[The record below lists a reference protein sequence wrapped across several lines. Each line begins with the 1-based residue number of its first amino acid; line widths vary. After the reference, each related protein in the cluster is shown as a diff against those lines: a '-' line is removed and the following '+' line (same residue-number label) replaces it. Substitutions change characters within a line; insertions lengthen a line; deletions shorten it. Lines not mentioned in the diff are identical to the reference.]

1 MPVSPRPSSPSLSS
15 RSLLRFAAA
24 LVLTVCAAYPG
35 WSQTTPLLARD
46 AANLGRQ
53 NPGSPVSGTVWLP
66 LHNKAAL
73 DAAVEAMYTP
83 GSPTFHHFFSPADLE
98 RFAPTPAEI
107 ASVTK
112 ELAAHKLAVVKVDAK
127 NYSIKFAGQ
136 TSQFEAAFH
145 TVVNRYRMQNG
156 TVVNGLLSEPTL
168 ANEAAPLLRAVT
180 GVAGPGMQPFVRRRT
195 NPLTRE
201 PSAAVPLAGVQKP
214 QGAAFSAQCFYQPQ
228 TVQLG
233 TPNTPGAVTA
243 TYTGLI
249 YGAPITNTASGS
261 LAPCGYAPQ
270 DLYKLYRLDT
280 AYGQGYQGQGVTI
293 AIVDGYGSPTIQSDL
308 QDFDTLYN
316 LPAPGSFTIAQT
328 SPFTATDMNAALETT
343 LDVEWAHAIAPAANI
358 LLVTT
363 PTLNDD
369 DLQNAVLSIVENK
382 LAPII
387 SNSYGASELSETA
400 QSAAVWN
407 QILEM
412 AAAEGISANFATG
425 DDGDYA
431 DLENGQTDVS
441 LPASSPYAT
450 AVGGTSLAV
459 SPFNGVDVVQS
470 GWGDNAAVLAA
481 NNSVFDPPLFQGFQG
496 GSGGGTSSFFPL
508 PSYEASLGGT
518 GRKLPDVAALADP
531 MTGVEI
537 VFTQSGTTYIEL
549 VGGTSLA
556 TPIFSG
562 EWALLTQR
570 FGFALGQ
577 ASPYIAQGSGTQ
589 AVDDLVAPPEAA
601 LVTGSITTSAGTT
614 NFTAD
619 SLSQSQT
626 GTPYQTAMEL
636 LGNGNVAL
644 YTFSADSSLAMAPG
658 WDPVTGWGVL
668 DMGNIFTAL
677 ANVK

>member
-1 MPVSPRPSSPSLSS
+1 M
-15 RSLLRFAAA
+15 SLLRFATA
-24 LVLTVCAAYPG
+24 LVFTLCAANLG
-35 WSQTTPLLARD
+35 WTQTTPSLARS

-53 NPGSPVSGTVWLP
+53 SPGSPVSGTVWLS
-66 LHNKAAL
+66 LHNQAAL
-73 DAAVEAMYTP
+73 DAAVEAIYTP
-83 GSPTFHHFFSPADLE
+83 GSPTFHKFFSPEDLQ

-107 ASVTK
+107 AAVTK
-112 ELAAHKLAVVKVDAK
+112 ELAAHHLGVVKVDAK
-127 NYSIKFAGQ
+127 NYSVKFAGQ
-136 TSQFEAAFH
+136 SSDFESAFH

-156 TVVNGLLSEPTL
+156 TVVKGLLSEPTL
-168 ANEAAPLLRAVT
+168 ANEAAPLLRGVT
-180 GVAGPGMQPFVRRRT
+180 GVAGPGMQPFVRRRM
-195 NPLTRE
+195 NLLTGQ
-201 PSAAVPLAGVQKP
+201 PSAAIPLAGVQKP
-214 QGAAFSAQCFYQPQ
+214 QGVAFSAQCFYQPQ

-233 TPNTPGAVTA
+233 TPNMPGAVTA

-249 YGAPITNTASGS
+249 YGAPVTNTAAGTLS
-261 LAPCGYAPQ
+261 PCGYAPQ
-270 DLYKLYRLDT
+270 DIYKLYRLNT

-308 QDFDTLYN
+308 QSFDTLYN
-316 LPAPGSFTIAQT
+316 LPAPGSLTITQT
-328 SPFTATDMNAALETT
+328 APFTSTNTDAALETT

-369 DLQNAVLSIVENK
+369 DLQSAVMSIVEDK
-382 LAPII
+382 IAPII
-387 SNSYGASELSETA
+387 SNSYGAGELTETA

-412 AAAEGISANFATG
+412 AAAEGISANFASG
-425 DDGDYA
+425 DEGDYA
-431 DLENGQTDVS
+431 SVENGQTDVS

-459 SPFNGVDVVQS
+459 SPFNGVDVEQS

-481 NNSVFDPPLFQGFQG
+481 NNNVFDPPLFYGFQG
-496 GSGGGTSSFFPL
+496 GSGGGTSQFFPL
-508 PSYEASLGGT
+508 PNYEASLGGT

-537 VFTQSGTTYIEL
+537 VVTQNGTAYIEL
-549 VGGTSLA
+549 VGGTSLSA
-556 TPIFSG
+556 PIFSG

-589 AVDDLVAPPEAA
+589 AVDDMQPPTEAA

-614 NFTAD
+614 TFTAD
-619 SLSQSQT
+619 SLSQAQT
-626 GTPYQTAMEL
+626 DTPYQTAMEL

-644 YTFSADSSLAMAPG
+644 YTFGADSSLALGPG

>member
-1 MPVSPRPSSPSLSS
+1 MQVLPRHSHASLYS
-15 RSLLRFAAA
+15 FAAA
-24 LVLTVCAAYPG
+24 LVLAACTTQTA
-35 WSQTTPLLARD
+35 WSQTARLFARD
-46 AANLGRQ
+46 AANLGQQR
-53 NPGSPVSGTVWLP
+53 PSAPVSGTVWLP
-66 LHNKAAL
+66 LHDRAAL

-83 GSPTFHHFFSPADLE
+83 GSPTFHKFLSPEELG
-98 RFAPTPAEI
+98 RFAPTAAEI
-107 ASVTK
+107 AAVTK
-112 ELAAHKLAVVKVDAK
+112 ELASHRLAAVKVDAK

-136 TSQFEAAFH
+136 TSDFEAAFH
-145 TVVNRYRMQNG
+145 TVVNRYRLHDG
-156 TVVNGLLSEPTL
+156 TVVNALMSEPTL
-168 ANEAAPLLRAVT
+168 ANEAAPLLRGVT
-180 GVAGPGMQPFVRRRT
+180 GVAGPAMEPFVRRRM
-195 NPLTRE
+195 NPLTGK
-201 PSAAVPLAGVQKP
+201 PSTAVPLAGVQKP

-233 TPNTPGAVTA
+233 TPNMPGAVTA
-243 TYTGLI
+243 SYKGLI
-249 YGAPITNTASGS
+249 YGAPVANTASGTM
-261 LAPCGYAPQ
+261 APCGYAPQ
-270 DLYKLYRLDT
+270 DIYKLYRLNT

-293 AIVDGYGSPTIQSDL
+293 AIVDGYGSPTLQSDL

-316 LPAPGSFTIAQT
+316 LPAPGSFNVVQT
-328 SPFTATDMNAALETT
+328 TPFTAGDATAALETT
-343 LDVEWAHAIAPAANI
+343 LDVEWAHAIAPKANI

-369 DLQNAVLSIVENK
+369 DLQTAVLSIVENK
-382 LAPII
+382 LASII

-425 DDGDYA
+425 DSGDYA
-431 DLENGQTDVS
+431 SMENGQTDVS

-481 NNSVFDPPLFQGFQG
+481 NGSVFDPPLFQGFQS
-496 GSGGGTSSFFPL
+496 GSGGGTSQFFPL

-518 GRKLPDVAALADP
+518 GRKLPDVSALADP
-531 MTGVEI
+531 MTGAEI
-537 VFTQSGTTYIEL
+537 VFTQNGTTYIEL

-577 ASPYIAQGSGTQ
+577 AAPYIAQGSGTQ
-589 AVDDLVAPPEAA
+589 AVDDMVAPPEAA

-614 NFTAD
+614 SFTAD

>member
-1 MPVSPRPSSPSLSS
+1 MPVVPGHFP
-15 RSLLRFAAA
+15 RSLYAFATALLFAA
-24 LVLTVCAAYPG
+24 CAVHPAG
-35 WSQTTPLLARD
+35 AQTAPLLARH
-46 AANLGRQ
+46 AADLGRQ
-53 NPGSPVSGTVWLP
+53 RPAAPVSGTVWLP

-83 GSPTFHHFFSPADLE
+83 GSPAFHRFFGPDDLKQ
-98 RFAPTPAEI
+98 FAPTAAEI
-107 ASVTK
+107 ATVTK
-112 ELAAHKLAVVKVDAK
+112 ELRAHHLAVAKVDAK

-136 TSQFEAAFH
+136 SSDFEAAFH
-145 TVVNRYRMQNG
+145 TVVNRYRMKNG
-156 TVVNGLLSEPTL
+156 TEVSGLLSEPTL
-168 ANEAAPLLRAVT
+168 ANEAAPLLKGVT
-180 GVAGPGMQPFVRRRT
+180 GIAGPGMQPFVRRRT
-195 NPLTRE
+195 DPLTGQAR
-201 PSAAVPLAGVQKP
+201 AAVPLAAVQKP
-214 QGAAFSAQCFYQPQ
+214 QGAFFSAQCFYQPQ

-233 TPNTPGAVTA
+233 MANMPGAVTA

-249 YGAPITNTASGS
+249 YGAPVANTAAGT

-270 DLYKLYRLDT
+270 DIYKLYRLDT
-280 AYGQGYQGQGVTI
+280 AYGQGYQGKGVTI

-308 QDFDTLYN
+308 EAFDTLYN
-316 LPAPGSFTIAQT
+316 LPAPGSFTSVQT
-328 SPFTATDMNAALETT
+328 TPFTATDADSALETT

-369 DLQNAVLSIVENK
+369 DLQSAVMSIVEDK
-382 LAPII
+382 VAAII
-387 SNSYGASELSETA
+387 SNSYGAGELSETT

-407 QILEM
+407 QILEL
-412 AAAEGISANFATG
+412 AAAEGIAANFASG

-431 DLENGQTDVS
+431 SVEDGQTDVS

-450 AVGGTSLAV
+450 AVGGTSLAL
-459 SPFNGVDVVQS
+459 SPFDGVYLVQS

-496 GSGGGTSSFFPL
+496 GSGGGTSQFFPL
-508 PSYEASLGGT
+508 PSFEASLGGT

-537 VFTQSGTTYIEL
+537 VYTQGGTTYVEL

-556 TPIFSG
+556 TPIFSS
-562 EWALLTQR
+562 EWALLTER

-577 ASPYIAQGSGTQ
+577 AAPYIAQAAGTQ
-589 AVDDLVAPPEAA
+589 AIDDMVPPPEAA
-601 LVTGSITTSAGTT
+601 LVTGTITTSAGTT
-614 NFTAD
+614 TLTAD
-619 SLSQSQT
+619 SLSQRQT
-626 GTPYQTAMEL
+626 DTPYQTAMEL
-636 LGNGNVAL
+636 LGGGNVAL
-644 YTFSADSSLAMAPG
+644 YTFAADSSLALANG

-668 DMGNIFTAL
+668 DMNNIFTAL